1 MGAGAIK
8 HSGEVIRVEKS
19 VVYVKMTVGSA
30 CASCHARTVCGA
42 GESAEKVVAVHT
54 ATAADYQVGDSV
66 EVALQQRSMGIKSVV
81 LAYVVPLIVLCAV
94 LLGAVAAGVDQGLAA
109 LLSLVGV
116 ACYYAVLYLLRGRME
131 NTIKFIITKQTK

>member
-1 MGAGAIK
+1 MSAGAIK

-30 CASCHARTVCGA
+30 CASCHARTMCGA
-42 GESAEKVVAVHT
+42 SETAEKVVAVHT
-54 ATAADYQVGDSV
+54 DSVADYQVGESV

-81 LAYVVPLIVLCAV
+81 LAYVVPLIVLCVV
-94 LLGAVAAGVDQGLAA
+94 LLGTVAAGVGQGVAA
-109 LLSLVGV
+109 LFSLVSV
-116 ACYYAVLYLLRGRME
+116 ACYYVVLYLLRDRME

>member
-1 MGAGAIK
+1 
-8 HSGEVIRVEKS
+8 
-19 VVYVKMTVGSA
+19 
-30 CASCHARTVCGA
+30 
-42 GESAEKVVAVHT
+42 
-54 ATAADYQVGDSV
+54 
-66 EVALQQRSMGIKSVV
+66 MGIKSVV

-94 LLGAVAAGVDQGLAA
+94 LLGAVAAGVGQGLAA